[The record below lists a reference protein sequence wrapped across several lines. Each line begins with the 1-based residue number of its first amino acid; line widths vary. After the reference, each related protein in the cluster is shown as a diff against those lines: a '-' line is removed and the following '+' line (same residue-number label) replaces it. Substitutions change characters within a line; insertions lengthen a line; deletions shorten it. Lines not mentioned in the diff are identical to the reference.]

1 MKKKKKSLLAML
13 IILTALVVMPQ
24 MQNKVEA
31 ATIKISKT
39 KKTIYEG
46 NKYTLK
52 VTGTTKKVKWRSL
65 DKKIA
70 KVNSNGKVTAKKNGK
85 TTIIA
90 KVGKKELKCTIKVKL
105 PQYDEKFYYI
115 NDYASKR
122 IKLNKTTKTTTI
134 KTDLDGDNK
143 KDLIKIK
150 LVNNDYLKT
159 HKITVNGKLLI
170 EGAYTELYIVDVNKK
185 DKYKEIVI
193 KDAEATDGP
202 GFGIYR
208 KYGKKIKDL
217 GGIGVADDL
226 RFNGKGK
233 ILSDGD
239 QLNYSPRVF
248 TKYYT
253 INNKRIKENIASAKK
268 IKDIVFKSEYIQLIK
283 DPNVIKDVYTQ
294 DFSETF
300 INYNYIDE
308 NGNEVEDAET
318 NTANKER
325 LNSWGVQEL
334 NNIEFNITKFGK
346 TGDYDT
352 IKIKGINQNVEGYA
366 LHYFAI

>member
-1 MKKKKKSLLAML
+1 ML
-13 IILTALVVMPQ
+13 KQQ
-24 MQNKVEA
+24 MD
-31 ATIKISKT
+31 
-39 KKTIYEG
+39 
-46 NKYTLK
+46 
-52 VTGTTKKVKWRSL
+52 R
-65 DKKIA
+65 
-70 KVNSNGKVTAKKNGK
+70 
-85 TTIIA
+85 
-90 KVGKKELKCTIKVKL
+90 
-105 PQYDEKFYYI
+105 
-115 NDYASKR
+115 
-122 IKLNKTTKTTTI
+122 
-134 KTDLDGDNK
+134 DL
-143 KDLIKIK
+143 
-150 LVNNDYLKT
+150 
-159 HKITVNGKLLI
+159 
-170 EGAYTELYIVDVNKK
+170 E
-185 DKYKEIVI
+185 
-193 KDAEATDGP
+193 
-202 GFGIYR
+202 
-208 KYGKKIKDL
+208 
-217 GGIGVADDL
+217 
-226 RFNGKGK
+226 
-233 ILSDGD
+233 
-239 QLNYSPRVF
+239 F